1 MDWPPLAAE
10 GICSRLLPSTFSQ
23 TQLNRRIA
31 MRNKID
37 LKYRPHS
44 YFWAQNIGVTLSSQI
59 KGAERKALYEA
70 LVAQGQAEAANELLL
85 TPVLSQQERLAMGR
99 LHPSFL
105 GGEYLPN
112 TKDHEVEIA
121 RITIASTTQD
131 VTSVYARQ
139 AGKRILY
146 RVVDEY
152 GGSSLL
158 GKAVRTSQQPLTLGQ
173 LTDFFLK
180 AWDLLSVLGFNF
192 EDPHYSADEIKAF
205 VVDASSSFYA
215 DFGRLIEERIDRWID
230 KRQSQDKRQ
239 PG

>member
-1 MDWPPLAAE
+1 MH
-10 GICSRLLPSTFSQ
+10 SS
-23 TQLNRRIA
+23 
-31 MRNKID
+31 ID
-37 LKYRPHS
+37 LKYRPNS
-44 YFWAQNIGVTLSSQI
+44 YFWAQNMGVTLSSQI

-99 LHPSFL
+99 LHPSFM

-112 TKDHEVEIA
+112 TKDQEVEIA

-139 AGKRILY
+139 AGKRIHY

-152 GGSSLL
+152 GGSTLL
-158 GKAVRTSQQPLTLGQ
+158 GKALRTSQQPLTLGQ
-173 LTDFFLK
+173 MTDFFLK
-180 AWDLLSVLGFNF
+180 AWDLLSVLEFNF

-230 KRQSQDKRQ
+230 KRQSQDKGQ
-239 PG
+239 PA

>member
-1 MDWPPLAAE
+1 M
-10 GICSRLLPSTFSQ
+10 
-23 TQLNRRIA
+23 
-31 MRNKID
+31 
-37 LKYRPHS
+37 
-44 YFWAQNIGVTLSSQI
+44 
-59 KGAERKALYEA
+59 
-70 LVAQGQAEAANELLL
+70 
-85 TPVLSQQERLAMGR
+85 
-99 LHPSFL
+99 

-112 TKDHEVEIA
+112 TKDQEVEIA

-230 KRQSQDKRQ
+230 KRQSQDKWQ
-239 PG
+239 PA

>member
-1 MDWPPLAAE
+1 
-10 GICSRLLPSTFSQ
+10 
-23 TQLNRRIA
+23 

-37 LKYRPHS
+37 LKYRPHG
-44 YFWAQNIGVTLSSQI
+44 YFWAQNMGVTLSSQI

-70 LVAQGQAEAANELLL
+70 FVAQGQAEEANELLL
-85 TPVLSQQERLAMGR
+85 TPVLSQQERLAIGR
-99 LHPSFL
+99 LHPSFM

-112 TKDHEVEIA
+112 TKDQEVEIA

-152 GGSSLL
+152 GGSSIL

-230 KRQSQDKRQ
+230 KRQSQDKWQ
-239 PG
+239 PA

>member
-1 MDWPPLAAE
+1 
-10 GICSRLLPSTFSQ
+10 
-23 TQLNRRIA
+23 

-37 LKYRPHS
+37 LKYRPHG
-44 YFWAQNIGVTLSSQI
+44 YFWAQNMGVTLSSQI

-70 LVAQGQAEAANELLL
+70 FVAQGQAEEANELLL
-85 TPVLSQQERLAMGR
+85 TPVLSQQERLAIGR
-99 LHPSFL
+99 LHPSFM

-112 TKDHEVEIA
+112 TKDQEVEIA

-152 GGSSLL
+152 GGSSIL

-239 PG
+239 PA

>member
-44 YFWAQNIGVTLSSQI
+44 YFWAHDIGVQLSSDI
-59 KGAERKALYEA
+59 KGAERKALFET
-70 LVAQGQAEAANELLL
+70 LVAQGRGDEVDELLAK
-85 TPVLSQQERLAMGR
+85 PVLNAQERQSWGR
-99 LHPSFL
+99 FHPSFL
-105 GGEYLPN
+105 GGEYLPDR
-112 TKDHEVEIA
+112 KSEEVEIA

-139 AGKRILY
+139 GAMRILY

-152 GGSSLL
+152 SGDTLT
-158 GKAVRTSQQPLTLGQ
+158 GKGTRTSIKPMTLGQ
-173 LTDFFLK
+173 LTDFFLSS
-180 AWDLLSVLGFNF
+180 WNLMDVLHYNF
-192 EDPHYSADEIKAF
+192 EGDGYSPEEIKAF

-215 DFGRLIEERIDRWID
+215 EFGYAIETRIDKWLSLKRW
-230 KRQSQDKRQ
+230 K
-239 PG
+239 